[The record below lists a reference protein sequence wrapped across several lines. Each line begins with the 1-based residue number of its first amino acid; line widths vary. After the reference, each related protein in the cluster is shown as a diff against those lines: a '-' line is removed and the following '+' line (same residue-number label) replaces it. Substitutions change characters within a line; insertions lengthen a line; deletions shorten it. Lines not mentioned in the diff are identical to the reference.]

1 MGVALGLP
9 GDTSPGAVGL
19 CEPVV
24 RQGGQAGSPASRA
37 LGRAGRQGV
46 GGWSEREG
54 MARSHVP
61 PGGRRARPAEPLSL
75 AAVGRADVSF
85 RWCGVALMEEEEG
98 GEAGGWGAPTL
109 RCREP

>member
-1 MGVALGLP
+1 M
-9 GDTSPGAVGL
+9 AVGL
-19 CEPVV
+19 WMQFRLREPIV
-24 RQGGQAGSPASRA
+24 RHGGQAESPTSRG

-46 GGWSEREG
+46 GRWFEREG

-61 PGGRRARPAEPLSL
+61 PGDRRGRPAEPLSL
-75 AAVGRADVSF
+75 AAVGRADASF
-85 RWCGVALMEEEEG
+85 RWCGVALTEEEG